1 MSISLGLPKGILPTP
16 EVAMSAGCVSQL
28 VRVQPNNVNTI
39 SSSAQTLTQTASSF
53 QNNLVFPSQLIQFS
67 IPCGQGRHVW
77 IDSEKSSISFRVNYA
92 LTTAAGAGY
101 SSSTIA
107 YLQESAASWINRI
120 VHIGP
125 NGQTIDDVVNAN
137 ISETIDHLLN
147 YNTTDRDNF
156 AGQFGFLSET
166 GTVTNY
172 TQGHTI
178 KALSGTLASTA
189 NSYYSYEFPLA
200 SALLGKYAKGFFPAG
215 SVNKLDVQLYT
226 NSQVPVTF
234 SVAGTAGTG
243 TAPQAT
249 FTIDNISLNLWY
261 LTLDNESARM
271 LGSPKMHYLHGVT
284 QRTAS
289 STIAAGTS
297 GYTNTLIGLRG
308 KSCRSLFT
316 RFVDT
321 GAMSSAISQAYCIN
335 GVYDSKMPL
344 ASQLNYLLQGKDRY
358 PQFPHNTQILPSSVL
373 NRLLMASEKFVEWET
388 RSSFIPT
395 QFFAP
400 IWSGSTG
407 TPTANAPTA
416 ANGYDQNVVDAAA
429 GSAAAGGAAVGY
441 TSTPSNL
448 LTFIF
453 GEDLRKVH
461 NSQVLDGYDLT
472 VTANHFLEMNLLYAP
487 TNTQS
492 VFFTGRF
499 DIIFEID
506 MEQGTI
512 NYRM

>member
-1 MSISLGLPKGILPTP
+1 
-16 EVAMSAGCVSQL
+16 MSAGCVSQL
-28 VRVQPNNVNTI
+28 VRIQPNNVNTI
-39 SSSAQTLTQTASSF
+39 SSAAQSLPGASTTY
-53 QNNLVFPSQLIQFS
+53 QNNLVFPSQLVQFS

-77 IDSEKSSISFRVNYA
+77 VDSEKSSISFRVNYQVS
-92 LTTAAGAGY
+92 TAGASYNSASG
-101 SSSTIA
+101 

-125 NGQTIDDVVNAN
+125 NGQTIDDVVNSN
-137 ISETIDHLLN
+137 ISETIDHLMN

-166 GTVTNY
+166 LSVTNN
-172 TQGHTI
+172 TQGHSITS
-178 KALSGTLASTA
+178 LTGTGPNTAS
-189 NSYYSYEFPLA
+189 NCYYSYEFPLP

-226 NSQVPVTF
+226 NSSVPVTF
-234 SVAGTAGTG
+234 YSGSATATAASV
-243 TAPQAT
+243 T

-261 LTLDNESARM
+261 LTLDSESARM

-289 STIAAGTS
+289 STLSAGTS
-297 GYTNTLIGLRG
+297 GYVNTLIGLRG
-308 KSCRSLFT
+308 KSCRQLFT

-321 GAMSSAISQAYCIN
+321 GAMSTAISKSYCIN

-344 ASQLNYLLQGKDRY
+344 CSQLNYLLQGKDRY

-373 NRLLMASEKFVEWET
+373 NRLLMASEKFKEWET
-388 RSSFIPT
+388 RSSFIPS

-407 TPTANAPTA
+407 TISANAPTA
-416 ANGYDQNVVDAAA
+416 ANGYDQNVIDACAA
-429 GSAAAGGAAVGY
+429 GV
-441 TSTPSNL
+441 TSSVSNL

-472 VTANHFLEMNLLYAP
+472 VTANHFLEMNLLVAP